1 MFIQKNKNIN
11 VLINDISNI
20 TNKRKIN
27 LNKTKNNLSSKDKN
41 ILKGSRVLTWERK
54 SIEVKPQKKE
64 KTNNISKINVKLE
77 KISFNNNYLLK
88 KNSKILSTRPN
99 SLLNKKN
106 SSNLTKKNNSINIL
120 KKTQSKKMEYYS
132 NKLTFS
138 NPNLM

>member
-11 VLINDISNI
+11 VLINNISNI

-64 KTNNISKINVKLE
+64 KINNISKINVKLE
-77 KISFNNNYLLK
+77 KINFNNNYLLK